1 MFLVALIITLLYS
14 IWQFDIVDWLS
25 CFYFSWKMSR
35 VCVQSFI
42 GDNQENKNRIE
53 TLLKPLLPALV
64 ISIELECFG

>member
-1 MFLVALIITLLYS
+1 
-14 IWQFDIVDWLS
+14 
-25 CFYFSWKMSR
+25 MSR